1 MSDNPLMNAFRKVFL
16 RQTER
21 AGFDHSPKQSGDEIA
36 YKGRLIGALTINYG
50 LEQAENLDEQDSKR
64 FAQLQRLRERTLE
77 PYALFRQAATLAVC
91 DEPDTRVLCE
101 FDRVAL
107 TARVRP
113 DGAVAFATWQYRFDR
128 TGVRDRCDCGTDFI
142 AAKEQFAI
150 RAGLLPKERCYSL
163 DEVTQPADTPTQR
176 LTTKLLEQVEQLNPP
191 EVATPADRSEI
202 GIQQTGVPYGFARRR
217 TEPGYILKDGTAL
230 LESERDAA
238 GNYLGG
244 AGMDGMYLKTGKSY
258 APILDGEGNVRA
270 FREVAPQPPVTKR
283 EQQPE
288 SRRRHKTDAPER

>member
-1 MSDNPLMNAFRKVFL
+1 MSDNPLMNAFRKEFL
-16 RQTER
+16 RQVER
-21 AGFDHSPKQSGDEIA
+21 AGFYHSSEKNGDEID
-36 YKGRLIGALTINYG
+36 YKGRLIGTLTKNDG

-64 FAQLQRLRERTLE
+64 FAQLQSLRERTLE
-77 PYALFRQAATLAVC
+77 PYALFREAATLTVC
-91 DEPDTRVLCE
+91 DEPDTRVLCA

-107 TARVRP
+107 TAHVRP

-150 RAGLLPKERCYSL
+150 RAGLLPKERRYSL
-163 DEVTQPADTPTQR
+163 DEVTQPADTPAQR
-176 LTTKLLEQVEQLNPP
+176 LTADLVEQVEQPNQR
-191 EVATPADRSEI
+191 EAATPAAGPEI
-202 GIQQTGVPYGFARRR
+202 GIQQTGVPYGFVRRR
-217 TEPGYILKDGTAL
+217 TEPGYILKNGAAL

-244 AGMDGMYLKTGKSY
+244 AGMDGIYLKTGRSY
-258 APILDGEGNVRA
+258 TPVLDGEGNVRA
-270 FREVAPQPPVTKR
+270 FREVESQPPAPKR
-283 EQQPE
+283 GKQPE